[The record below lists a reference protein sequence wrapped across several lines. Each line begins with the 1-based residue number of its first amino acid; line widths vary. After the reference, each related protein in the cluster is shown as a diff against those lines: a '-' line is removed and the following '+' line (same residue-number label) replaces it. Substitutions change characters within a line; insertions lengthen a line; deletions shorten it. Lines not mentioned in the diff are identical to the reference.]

1 VDKIN
6 EAAIT
11 IAAMEIDLKAED
23 VLLQEASA
31 KTETLLANL
40 EVESKK
46 ANIKADEVAITT
58 KNCEA

>member
-1 VDKIN
+1 
-6 EAAIT
+6 
-11 IAAMEIDLKAED
+11 MEIDLKAED